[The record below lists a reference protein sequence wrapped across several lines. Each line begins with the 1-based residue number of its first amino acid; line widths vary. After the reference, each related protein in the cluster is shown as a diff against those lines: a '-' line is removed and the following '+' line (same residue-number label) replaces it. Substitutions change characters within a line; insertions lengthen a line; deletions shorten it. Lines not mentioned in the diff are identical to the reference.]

1 MAIDMHAAYEALAPV
16 WRARGHELGL
26 GIGIAM
32 GYATIGAIG
41 FEGRR
46 DYAAI
51 GTVMNFPRGFAG
63 RRRRPDPHRPE
74 GEGERR
80 IASPCR
86 GGRRPAIEG
95 IRAARAGLPCEAS
108 APCGSSG
115 RKARWRK
122 ASRDR
127 AAAS

>member
-16 WRARGHELGL
+16 WRARGYELGL

-51 GTVMNFPRGFAG
+51 GTVMNLSARLCGEAKAGQILIDRKVKASVGSHIRSEAIEDLRLKGFAKPVPAYLIK
-63 RRRRPDPHRPE
+63 RPASVVELRPE
-74 GEGERR
+74 S
-80 IASPCR
+80 AT
-86 GGRRPAIEG
+86 
-95 IRAARAGLPCEAS
+95 AS
-108 APCGSSG
+108 A
-115 RKARWRK
+115 
-122 ASRDR
+122 
-127 AAAS
+127 